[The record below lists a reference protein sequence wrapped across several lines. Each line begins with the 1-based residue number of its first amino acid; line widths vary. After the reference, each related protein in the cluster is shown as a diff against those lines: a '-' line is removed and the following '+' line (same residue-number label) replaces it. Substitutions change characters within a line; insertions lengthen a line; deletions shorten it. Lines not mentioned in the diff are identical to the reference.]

1 MLVTL
6 LLVGLPLLD
15 LLLLGKRGEDLLPK
29 VRDWMTNNSWVI
41 SEIVLV
47 FFLALTISSLFS
59 WRETA
64 GRADEG
70 WLAEGGQEQI
80 RGDLFG
86 RAEQD
91 QQSGSLPSG
100 SA

>member
-1 MLVTL
+1 VLVTL

-59 WRETA
+59 
-64 GRADEG
+64 
-70 WLAEGGQEQI
+70 
-80 RGDLFG
+80 
-86 RAEQD
+86 
-91 QQSGSLPSG
+91 
-100 SA
+100 